1 MLAVFPFTRHRV
13 TLQSGVS
20 AANLTGVAVL
30 AAMLASP
37 ALAGGGAHIVDDDAT
52 LPAGVCHV
60 ENWLTSAGEGGGLAV
75 AAPACTLAALPR
87 LEIAAAFQRG

>member
-1 MLAVFPFTRHRV
+1 MPATFPFTRNRAP
-13 TLQSGVS
+13 LRSGVS
-20 AANLTGVAVL
+20 AARLSGAAVF

-60 ENWLTSAGEGGGLAV
+60 ETWLTVAGDGGGLAV
-75 AAPACTLAALPR
+75 AAPA
-87 LEIAAAFQRG
+87 

>member
-1 MLAVFPFTRHRV
+1 MLAVFPFTQHRA
-13 TLQSGVS
+13 SPRSSVS
-20 AANLTGVAVL
+20 ATNLTGAAVF

-60 ENWLTSAGEGGGLAV
+60 ETWLTFAGHGGGLAV
-75 AAPACTLAALPR
+75 AAPA
-87 LEIAAAFQRG
+87 